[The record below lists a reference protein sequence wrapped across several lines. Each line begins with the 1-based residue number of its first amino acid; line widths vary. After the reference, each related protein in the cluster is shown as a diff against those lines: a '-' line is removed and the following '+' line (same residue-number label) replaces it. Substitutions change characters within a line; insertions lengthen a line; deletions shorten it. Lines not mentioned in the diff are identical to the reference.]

1 MPFASIPQA
10 EPSTRRDKRLI
21 LAIGAGI
28 LAVVVA
34 VGIWVAVRPGSYDSS
49 RNGCITV
56 NIPNTMGGSVQHA
69 CGATARTMCARA
81 YTATD
86 RVSLLTRPQCQ
97 LAGIHAAETT
107 SRSAG

>member
-10 EPSTRRDKRLI
+10 EQATSRDKRLI
-21 LAIGAGI
+21 IAIGAGI

-69 CGATARTMCARA
+69 CGTTARTMCDSAFA
-81 YTATD
+81 ATD
-86 RVSLLTRPQCQ
+86 RVSLLTRPQCR
-97 LAGIHAAETT
+97 LAGLGPSQTT
-107 SRSAG
+107 SQSGG